1 MSMRRYLHNY
11 SHLELLDIF
20 TGYLKVLS
28 ILAPQ
33 RCAMV
38 ELFMECS
45 ALQEEM
51 RLLKHSHYVIL
62 VLNRTICDNSSPRV
76 KCYVI

>member
-1 MSMRRYLHNY
+1 MSMCGYLHNY
-11 SHLELLDIF
+11 SHLELLDVF

-33 RCAMV
+33 RCTMV

-51 RLLKHSHYVIL
+51 RLLKHSHYVVL
-62 VLNRTICDNSSPRV
+62 VLKRTICDSSSLRV
-76 KCYVI
+76 KCFAI

>member
-1 MSMRRYLHNY
+1 MSMCGYLHNY
-11 SHLELLDIF
+11 SHLELLDVF

-33 RCAMV
+33 RCTMV

-51 RLLKHSHYVIL
+51 
-62 VLNRTICDNSSPRV
+62 
-76 KCYVI
+76 

>member
-1 MSMRRYLHNY
+1 MRGYLHNY

-33 RCAMV
+33 RCTMV

-45 ALQEEM
+45 ALQEDI
-51 RLLKHSHYVIL
+51 RLLKHGHYVIL
-62 VLNRTICDNSSPRV
+62 VLKRTICDNSSPRV